1 MPRSLAD
8 VLRTIGEV
16 ADFSDIPVTDANAL
30 GLFKNRPLHIA
41 AVWGDCEA
49 IEILVQAGASIDQ
62 RGEHDFT
69 PLMEATAQ
77 GNLAACQLLVALG
90 ARPIPNDEGQSPS
103 EYAAASDEGELSDW
117 LRAKGL

>member
-1 MPRSLAD
+1 MQRSLTD
-8 VLRTIGEV
+8 VLRAIGEV
-16 ADFSDIPVTDANAL
+16 AYFSDIPVTDANTL
-30 GLFKNRPLHIA
+30 GLFNNRPLHVA

-62 RGEHDFT
+62 QGEHGFT
-69 PLMEATAQ
+69 PLMEAAAQ
-77 GNLAACQLLVALG
+77 ANLAACQLLVALG

-103 EYAAASDEGELSDW
+103 EYAAASDQRELSDW